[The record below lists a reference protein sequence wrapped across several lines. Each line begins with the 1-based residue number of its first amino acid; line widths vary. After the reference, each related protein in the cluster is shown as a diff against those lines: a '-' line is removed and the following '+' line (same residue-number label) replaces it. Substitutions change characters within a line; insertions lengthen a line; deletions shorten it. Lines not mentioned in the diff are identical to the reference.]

1 MVNTFSP
8 PSLEQLLKYILKDL
22 NSKSEIFGISEK
34 LFYKPWFYHV
44 LYTKSG
50 GKFLHN
56 PLGLAS
62 GPHTQLAQNIVAGWL
77 CGARFIELKTVNETN
92 YTKQNNPSIDV
103 PFEGYNC
110 GSSHELPV
118 REVFDQYLNAW
129 ILIHIL
135 HNRLYKSV
143 RKDVEVGT
151 VFNMSLGSSLIQVR
165 SEEILWFIDKMMNCS
180 EELENKIK
188 TIKNIYPLV
197 TSLKIPTNIS
207 NSVTLSVE
215 QGSVPREIEYVVKYL
230 MMDKKLHTTLKL
242 NPTLLGV
249 KSIRALLNKNRGYD
263 VHIPDSVF
271 ALLRFRACFFSTT
284 TQQSLLLSTFFRA
297 SEAVEYFL
305 FS

>member
-1 MVNTFSP
+1 MFINHGLSC
-8 PSLEQLLKYILKDL
+8 
-22 NSKSEIFGISEK
+22 
-34 LFYKPWFYHV
+34 

-188 TIKNIYPLV
+188 TIKNIYPSV

-215 QGSVPREIEYVVKYL
+215 QGECA
-230 MMDKKLHTTLKL
+230 T
-242 NPTLLGV
+242 
-249 KSIRALLNKNRGYD
+249 
-263 VHIPDSVF
+263 
-271 ALLRFRACFFSTT
+271 
-284 TQQSLLLSTFFRA
+284 
-297 SEAVEYFL
+297 
-305 FS
+305 